1 MLEQLKST
9 FRDDFTIADHFGE
22 KGIKDTYKRAF
33 KHWKDDLEYL
43 TELVLVLNRKC
54 RYWYDHWRNDFS
66 RLYQDLWEEAH
77 DWCCSNLKWEELR
90 YYLRKVD

>member
-1 MLEQLKST
+1 MLEQLEST

-33 KHWKDDLEYL
+33 KHWKDDIKYI
-43 TELVLVLNRKC
+43 TELVLVLNWKC
-54 RYWYDHWRNDFS
+54 WYWYDHWRNDFS
-66 RLYQDLWEEAH
+66 ILYQDLWEEAH
-77 DWCCSNLKWEELR
+77 DWCCSNLKWEELK